1 MARMDAE
8 RDIEADKDV
17 LRRRMRSF
25 RAGLGKDLR
34 ERTDAAICVRL
45 LATEEF
51 DRAGTVL
58 SYLSFGSEVDTHA
71 IIECVWEA
79 GKQVALPRVEGERA
93 MGWYLIESFDGL
105 ARSSLGVEEPAPDP
119 ARRLD
124 PAACPDAIALVPGL
138 AFDRS
143 CYRLGYGGGYYDSF
157 LAGFAGTSVGLCREV
172 QFIGSLD
179 ALGVLEEHDLP
190 VGLVVTEDRLI
201 RA

>member
-25 RAGLGKDLR
+25 RAGLGGDLR

-45 LATEEF
+45 LVTEEF
-51 DRAGTVL
+51 DRAATVL

-71 IIECVWEA
+71 IIECAWEA
-79 GKQVALPRVEGERA
+79 GKRVALPRVEGERV
-93 MGWYLIESFDGL
+93 MGWYMVENFDGL
-105 ARSSLGVEEPAPDP
+105 VRSPLGVEEPAPDP
-119 ARRLD
+119 AHQID
-124 PAACPDAIALVPGL
+124 PAACPDAVALVPGL
-138 AFDRS
+138 AYDRA

-157 LAGFAGTSVGLCREV
+157 LASFAGASIGLCREV
-172 QFIGSLD
+172 QFIGSLE
-179 ALGVLEEHDLP
+179 ALGVLEEHDRP
-190 VGLVVTEDRLI
+190 VGLVVTEERVI

>member
-1 MARMDAE
+1 MAWMDAE

-25 RAGLGKDLR
+25 RAGLGGDLR

-58 SYLSFGSEVDTHA
+58 SYLSFGSEVDTHT
-71 IIECVWEA
+71 IIERAWEV

-105 ARSSLGVEEPAPDP
+105 SRSQLGVEEPAPDP
-119 ARRLD
+119 ACRLE
-124 PAACPDAIALVPGL
+124 PSACSDAVALVPGL
-138 AFDRS
+138 AFDRF
-143 CYRLGYGGGYYDSF
+143 CYRLGYGGGYYDAF
-157 LAGFAGTSVGLCREV
+157 LAGFSGTTIGLCREV
-172 QFIGSLD
+172 QFIGSLE
-179 ALGVLEEHDLP
+179 ALGVLEEHDRP
-190 VGLVVTEDRLI
+190 VDLVVTEERLI